1 MPRSLMLKESSVR
14 KMSLHM
20 KSYENLMTNCTA
32 TSPRE
37 LIYDLA
43 VFVASISLVAGMTGT
58 VTICTLMPTIFYCFD
73 ILDALI
79 M

>member
-1 MPRSLMLKESSVR
+1 MLRSLMLKESSVR

-20 KSYENLMTNCTA
+20 KSYENLMINCTA
-32 TSPRE
+32 TSPRK

-43 VFVASISLVAGMTGT
+43 VFVASILLVAGMTGT
-58 VTICTLMPTIFYCFD
+58 LTICTLMPSIFYCFD
-73 ILDALI
+73 IFYALI